1 MITAQQFLETIRH
14 GLPGCEIDMFDSA
27 AMCASVIWCGET
39 FDISADEVDGF
50 PVFLVT
56 TGAWELNERTAKV
69 LDCLDSVLPE
79 VLQSRRPWP
88 DYRSLLRRLRELA
101 DEGGDD
107 ESIDPV

>member
-69 LDCLDSVLPE
+69 LGCLDSVLPE